1 MRDPQLAITVA
12 RVYEGSDSGPVLRNL
27 LETKILPS
35 AISEGN
41 RWLAA
46 WALWILKRKDTAVR
60 ALLSPLDAL
69 LPSYNTNP
77 ASPSPN
83 NRLFL
88 LNDPALIIFYKHI
101 RERTTTTLR
110 GAHEIT
116 PAMEWDFVIDTARVY
131 DRMGCD
137 LLALDL
143 VKNWQFLQVERKRG
157 RRKGKDDEHAR
168 HLLHRRNS
176 LVIADDP
183 TPHQE
188 GEGEEVKVDEKWKEG
203 LVKPPAA
210 VFEEPDMS
218 WAF

>member
-1 MRDPQLAITVA
+1 MRDPQLAITIA

-41 RWLAA
+41 RWLAT
-46 WALWILKRKDTAVR
+46 WTLWMLKRKDVAVR
-60 ALLSPLDAL
+60 ALLSPLDSL
-69 LPSYNTNP
+69 LPNASRT
-77 ASPSPN
+77 SPSS
-83 NRLFL
+83 RLFL

-110 GAHEIT
+110 GAQEIT
-116 PAMEWDFVIDTARVY
+116 PAMEWSFVIDTARVY

-143 VKNWQFLQVERKRG
+143 VKNWEFLRTESLPTRN
-157 RRKGKDDEHAR
+157 
-168 HLLHRRNS
+168 LLRQRRNS
-176 LVIADDP
+176 LIITDDP
-183 TPHQE
+183 PRAAKGAAVE
-188 GEGEEVKVDEKWKEG
+188 DEKAAWKEG

-210 VFEEPDMS
+210 VWEEPDMS

>member
-1 MRDPQLAITVA
+1 MRDPQLAITIA

-60 ALLSPLDAL
+60 AILSPLDTL
-69 LPSYNTNP
+69 LPSYTP
-77 ASPSPN
+77 IPTPSSPS

-143 VKNWQFLQVERKRG
+143 VKNWQFLQTEGWK
-157 RRKGKDDEHAR
+157 KKAKDDDRR

-176 LVIADDP
+176 SIIADDP
-183 TPHQE
+183 TPHE
-188 GEGEEVKVDEKWKEG
+188 EEVKVDEKWKEG

-210 VFEEPDMS
+210 VWEEPDILS